1 MNDRHNMSVPSC
13 DLVTGAHITHIYIN
27 QTPDKLNEKS
37 LDTKILVSVP
47 VEYNTS
53 NSTFAFNE
61 SPSLYSSND
70 DGKNAVEKI
79 LNNSTPYEYSK
90 VIQSSQFIV
99 DNKGT
104 YSCRICI
111 NDNETLNSVNKTI
124 NTDTDGIHTEC
135 NKDTNRSIS
144 PLEDNEYYCEYTFA
158 DIDEISDG
166 ILNNHQPSILRIQ
179 SSRRSSF
186 TDYSSNESLVSDFET
201 SNGIVTFLD
210 KSNNEVRIITVNLL
224 DINEIIN
231 KNLIF
236 EHIIK
241 LIILNFRS
249 IFPVLCT
256 L

>member
-1 MNDRHNMSVPSC
+1 MNDRHNMSVSPC

-27 QTPDKLNEKS
+27 QTPNKLNEKS

-53 NSTFAFNE
+53 DATFAFNE
-61 SPSLYSSND
+61 SPSLYSGND
-70 DGKNAVEKI
+70 DGKNSVELI
-79 LNNSTPYEYSK
+79 LNNSTPHEYSK

-99 DNKGT
+99 ENKGK

-111 NDNETLNSVNKTI
+111 NDNETLNSVNETI
-124 NTDTDGIHTEC
+124 NTDGIRTEC
-135 NKDTNRSIS
+135 NNDTNRSTS
-144 PLEDNEYYCEYTFA
+144 PLENNEYYCEYTFA

-166 ILNNHQPSILRIQ
+166 ILNDRQSSILRLQ

-186 TDYSSNESLVSDFET
+186 TYYSSNESLVSDSET

-224 DINEIIN
+224 GINEIIN
-231 KNLIF
+231 SNLLF
-236 EHIIK
+236 EHTII
-241 LIILNFRS
+241 LIILSLR
-249 IFPVLCT
+249 
-256 L
+256 

>member
-1 MNDRHNMSVPSC
+1 MNDRHNMSVSSC
-13 DLVTGAHITHIYIN
+13 DLITGAHITHIYIN
-27 QTPDKLNEKS
+27 QTPDKLNETP

-61 SPSLYSSND
+61 SPSLYSGN

-79 LNNSTPYEYSK
+79 LNNSTSYEYSK
-90 VIQSSQFIV
+90 VIQPSQFIV

-111 NDNETLNSVNKTI
+111 NDNDTLNSVNKTI
-124 NTDTDGIHTEC
+124 NTDGIRTEC
-135 NKDTNRSIS
+135 NNDTNRSTS

-166 ILNNHQPSILRIQ
+166 ILNDRRPSILRIQ

-186 TDYSSNESLVSDFET
+186 TYYSSNESLVSDSET

-210 KSNNEVRIITVNLL
+210 KSNNEVRIITVN
-224 DINEIIN
+224 
-231 KNLIF
+231 F
-236 EHIIK
+236 
-241 LIILNFRS
+241 
-249 IFPVLCT
+249 
-256 L
+256 